1 MNDAAPLRRIW
12 LCADDY
18 GISPGV
24 NRAIRDLIGRGRL
37 NATSVMVVGPAIG
50 RDEVRALRDAAVGNP
65 GCAIGLHAT
74 LTAPFRPLTMHFQP
88 LDGGM
93 FLGFA
98 KLLRA
103 GLLHRLDPEII
114 HAELTVQ
121 LAAFNELFGRAPD
134 FVDGHQHAQL
144 FPQVRDAFLAAV
156 KHAAPSAWV
165 RQGGRR
171 QPLAR
176 RLASPKALVLDFLSA
191 QFRSRAA
198 RAGIAFNPAFAGAYD
213 FSRAPDFAAL
223 IREFLDGLPDGGL
236 IMCHPG
242 IVDDTLVSLDPLT
255 TQRERE
261 YAFLGGEH
269 FPALLAANK
278 VALAPRPEIGSH
290 LVAYPNLIPED
301 TTGDTKPPYIWPAP

>member
-1 MNDAAPLRRIW
+1 MSEAAPPRRIW

-50 RDEVRALRDAAVGNP
+50 RDEVSALQTAAAGNP
-65 GCAIGLHAT
+65 RCAIGLHVT

-103 GLLHRLDPEII
+103 GLLRRLDPEII
-114 HAELTVQ
+114 HAELKVQ
-121 LAAFNELFGRAPD
+121 LAAFGELFGRAPD

-144 FPQVRDAFLAAV
+144 FPQIRDAFLTAV
-156 KHAAPSAWV
+156 KEAAPGAWV
-165 RQGGRR
+165 RQCGRR
-171 QPLAR
+171 QPLSQ
-176 RLASPKALVLDFLSA
+176 RLGSPKALVLDVLSA
-191 QFRSRAA
+191 QFRR
-198 RAGIAFNPAFAGAYD
+198 RAGHADIAFNPGFAGAYD
-213 FSRAPDFAAL
+213 FTRQSDFGAL
-223 IREFLDGLPDGGL
+223 MQQFLDRLPENGVV
-236 IMCHPG
+236 MCHPG
-242 IVDDTLVSLDPLT
+242 LVDEVLVSLDPLT
-255 TQRERE
+255 DQRERE
-261 YAFLGGEH
+261 YAFLGSEQ

-278 VALAPRPEIGSH
+278 VTLS
-290 LVAYPNLIPED
+290 
-301 TTGDTKPPYIWPAP
+301 